1 MRIENNI
8 YYRQNSYNNYK
19 QTRTNTTPNFEGL
32 GIKSFNFN
40 RASKITKARKMQDE
54 MFILSGKLGVTN
66 KILSSIINND
76 ASAKRFSFL
85 RKLADAYNAQN
96 FYREKGAKEDPANV
110 LYILREIKEPNDA
123 HFNIVG
129 RSEMSFGTMH
139 KIFKKADTKEALT
152 FVQSMQ
158 RNVLDNGEE
167 SGKTILKMLDSKYKD
182 NFIKKPQEYS
192 SYIKLNSEKTDCVK
206 SLEKLL
212 DEGKYDSALYKR
224 ELSFENLMKRRSVAE
239 VTGNNKDFIKANL
252 TDANSKFLKV
262 YSTDFYVYRK
272 GLSKQDSQ
280 DVLSMFKSTTDENIK
295 SRIRIMEKFKY
306 DYSTDNNTTDTR
318 EMRKLFES
326 MDKNSHIRSFVEK
339 ALDDNIKIESI
350 ENLNEVI
357 AAVPPKKA
365 EIFHKNIERI
375 VRFTTPKERKA
386 VLLSDIE
393 NPFYPAKRM
402 NEKHRREI
410 YPAGLTRESKISKWS
425 RYIENQVN
433 IMKYNRLMKGE
444 QEIIEPVIIE
454 KDNIFKT
461 IPQDF
466 IAIPQVNETIA
477 IPVVAESG
485 KLNLVRTLKASPEA
499 RRLQVKSDVNDVIKR
514 KLGQKTYERQ
524 NEQYSAKATAMR
536 LKLLPEI
543 FDSISA
549 SRKLQRSNGIRP
561 NVENKDAVALYE
573 KIQGKNRKLIRY
585 MLKQTNENNE
595 RLFTVK
601 DIIAFIN
608 KSEAKIAQDKKAN
621 PQYRAADAK
630 AYYEELFQNLVS
642 EHGKLKRTKKS
653 SIKK

>member
-8 YYRQNSYNNYK
+8 YYRPINNNCSYK
-19 QTRTNTTPNFEGL
+19 QSKTNSTPSFEGF
-32 GIKSFNFN
+32 GIKSLNLN
-40 RASKITKARKMQDE
+40 TASKMIKAKRQQNE
-54 MFILSGKLGVTN
+54 MYLLSEKLGVTN
-66 KILSSIINND
+66 TILSSVLDKD
-76 ASAKRFSFL
+76 ASTGKFSFL
-85 RKLADAYNAQN
+85 RKLVDLYNAQN
-96 FYREKGAKEDPANV
+96 FYRDTKAKEDPANV
-110 LYILREIKEPNDA
+110 LYILKDIKKPQEG
-123 HFNIVG
+123 HFNIVE
-129 RSEMSFGTMH
+129 RSEMNFETMH
-139 KIFKKADTKEALT
+139 KIFQKAKTKESLD
-152 FVQSMQ
+152 FVQTMQ
-158 RNVLDNGEE
+158 RNVLDYGED
-167 SGKTILKMLDSKYKD
+167 SGKVIIKMLDSKYKED
-182 NFIKKPQEYS
+182 FIKTPLEYA
-192 SYIKLNSEKTDCVK
+192 SYIKLNSEKPDCVK

-212 DEGKYDSALYKR
+212 DEGKFDRALYDR
-224 ELSFENLMKRRSVAE
+224 ELSFENLMKRRNVAE
-239 VTGNNKDFIKANL
+239 LVGHNKEYIKANL
-252 TDANSKFLKV
+252 TDANNKFLKIFGE
-262 YSTDFYVYRK
+262 DFYVYRK
-272 GLSKQDSQ
+272 DFSEQDTQDLLSI
-280 DVLSMFKSTTDENIK
+280 FKSTNGENLK
-295 SRIRIMEKFKY
+295 SRIRILEKFKF
-306 DYSTDNNTTDTR
+306 DYSNSENTTDTR
-318 EMRKLFES
+318 ELRKLFES
-326 MDKNSHIRSFVEK
+326 MDKNPHIRSFVEK
-339 ALDDNIKIESI
+339 ALDDSIKIESI

-365 EIFHKNIERI
+365 EIFHKNIARI
-375 VRFTTPKERKA
+375 VRFTTPESRKA
-386 VLLSDIE
+386 VLQSDIE

-402 NEKHRREI
+402 NEKRRREI

-433 IMKYNRLMKGE
+433 IMKYNRMMKGE
-444 QEIIEPVIIE
+444 QEIIEPVITE
-454 KDNIFKT
+454 SNNIFKA
-461 IPQDF
+461 PQDF
-466 IAIPQVNETIA
+466 IAVPKISETVS
-477 IPVVAESG
+477 IPVDTEPA
-485 KLNLVRTLKASPEA
+485 KLNFVRTLKFSPEA

-630 AYYEELFQNLVS
+630 AYYEEQFQNLVS
-642 EHGKLKRTKKS
+642 EHGKLKRTKKAA
-653 SIKK
+653 

>member
-8 YYRQNSYNNYK
+8 YYRPINNNCGYK
-19 QTRTNTTPNFEGL
+19 QSKTNSTPSFEGL
-32 GIKSFNFN
+32 GIKSLNLN
-40 RASKITKARKMQDE
+40 TASKMIKAKRRQDE
-54 MFILSGKLGVTN
+54 MYLLSEKLGVTN
-66 KILSSIINND
+66 TILSSVLDKD
-76 ASAKRFSFL
+76 ASTGKFSFL
-85 RKLADAYNAQN
+85 RKLVDLYNAQN
-96 FYREKGAKEDPANV
+96 FYRDTKAKEDPANV
-110 LYILREIKEPNDA
+110 LYILKDIKKPQEG
-123 HFNIVG
+123 HFNIVE
-129 RSEMSFGTMH
+129 RSEMNFETMH
-139 KIFKKADTKEALT
+139 KIFQKAKTKESLD
-152 FVQSMQ
+152 FVQTMQ
-158 RNVLDNGEE
+158 RNALDYGED
-167 SGKTILKMLDSKYKD
+167 SGKVIIKMLDSKYKED
-182 NFIKKPQEYS
+182 FIKTPLEYA
-192 SYIKLNSEKTDCVK
+192 SYIKLNSEKPDCVK

-212 DEGKYDSALYKR
+212 DEGKFDRALYDR
-224 ELSFENLMKRRSVAE
+224 ELSFENLMKRRNVAE
-239 VTGNNKDFIKANL
+239 LVGHNKEYIKANL
-252 TDANSKFLKV
+252 TDANNKFLKIFGE
-262 YSTDFYVYRK
+262 DFYVYRK
-272 GLSKQDSQ
+272 DFSEQDTQDLLSI
-280 DVLSMFKSTTDENIK
+280 FKSTNGENLK
-295 SRIRIMEKFKY
+295 SRIRILEKFKF
-306 DYSTDNNTTDTR
+306 DHSQAENTTDTR

-365 EIFHKNIERI
+365 EIFHKNIARI
-375 VRFTTPKERKA
+375 VRFTTPESRKA
-386 VLLSDIE
+386 VLQSDIE

-433 IMKYNRLMKGE
+433 IMKYNRMMKGE

-466 IAIPQVNETIA
+466 IAIPEISETVAVNAATEF
-477 IPVVAESG
+477 G

-630 AYYEELFQNLVS
+630 AYYEEQFQNLVS
-642 EHGKLKRTKKS
+642 EHGKLKRTKKAA
-653 SIKK
+653 

>member
-8 YYRQNSYNNYK
+8 YYRPINNNCGYK
-19 QTRTNTTPNFEGL
+19 QSKTNSTPSFEGL
-32 GIKSFNFN
+32 GIKSLNLN
-40 RASKITKARKMQDE
+40 TASKMIKAKRRQDE
-54 MFILSGKLGVTN
+54 MYLLSEKLGVTN
-66 KILSSIINND
+66 TILSSVLDKD
-76 ASAKRFSFL
+76 ASTGKFSFL
-85 RKLADAYNAQN
+85 RKLVDLYNAQN
-96 FYREKGAKEDPANV
+96 FYRDTKAKEDPANV
-110 LYILREIKEPNDA
+110 LYILKDIKKPQEG
-123 HFNIVG
+123 HFNIVE
-129 RSEMSFGTMH
+129 RSEMNFETMH
-139 KIFKKADTKEALT
+139 KIFQKAKTKESLD
-152 FVQSMQ
+152 FVQTMQ
-158 RNVLDNGEE
+158 RNVLDYGED
-167 SGKTILKMLDSKYKD
+167 SGKVIIKMLDSKYKED
-182 NFIKKPQEYS
+182 FIKTPLEYA
-192 SYIKLNSEKTDCVK
+192 SYIKLNSEKPDCVK

-212 DEGKYDSALYKR
+212 DEGKFDRALYDR
-224 ELSFENLMKRRSVAE
+224 ELSFENLMKRRNIAE
-239 VTGNNKDFIKANL
+239 LVGHNKEYIKANL
-252 TDANSKFLKV
+252 TDANNKFLKIFGE
-262 YSTDFYVYRK
+262 DFYVYRK
-272 GLSKQDSQ
+272 DFSEQDTQ
-280 DVLSMFKSTTDENIK
+280 DLLSMFKSTNGENLK
-295 SRIRIMEKFKY
+295 SRIRILEKFKF
-306 DYSTDNNTTDTR
+306 DHSQAENTTDTR

-326 MDKNSHIRSFVEK
+326 MDKNPHIRLFVEK

-365 EIFHKNIERI
+365 EIFHKNIARI
-375 VRFTTPKERKA
+375 VRFTTPESRKA
-386 VLLSDIE
+386 VLQSDIE

-433 IMKYNRLMKGE
+433 IMKYNRMMKGE

-466 IAIPQVNETIA
+466 IAIPEISETVAVNAATEF
-477 IPVVAESG
+477 G

-549 SRKLQRSNGIRP
+549 SRKVQRSNGIRP

-630 AYYEELFQNLVS
+630 AYYEEQFQNLVS
-642 EHGKLKRTKKS
+642 EHGKLKRTKKAA
-653 SIKK
+653 

>member
-8 YYRQNSYNNYK
+8 YYRPINNNCGYK
-19 QTRTNTTPNFEGL
+19 QSKTNSTPSFEGL
-32 GIKSFNFN
+32 GIKSLNLN
-40 RASKITKARKMQDE
+40 TASKMIKAKRRQDE
-54 MFILSGKLGVTN
+54 MYLLSEKLGVTN
-66 KILSSIINND
+66 TILSSVLDKD
-76 ASAKRFSFL
+76 ASTGKFSFL
-85 RKLADAYNAQN
+85 RKLVDLYNAQN
-96 FYREKGAKEDPANV
+96 FYRDTKAKEDPANV
-110 LYILREIKEPNDA
+110 LYILKDIKKPQEG
-123 HFNIVG
+123 HFNIVE
-129 RSEMSFGTMH
+129 RSEMNFETMH
-139 KIFKKADTKEALT
+139 KIFQKAKTKESLD
-152 FVQSMQ
+152 FVQTMQ
-158 RNVLDNGEE
+158 RNALDYGED
-167 SGKTILKMLDSKYKD
+167 SGKVIIKMLDSKYKED
-182 NFIKKPQEYS
+182 FIKTPLEYA
-192 SYIKLNSEKTDCVK
+192 SYIKLNSEKPDCVK

-212 DEGKYDSALYKR
+212 DEGKFDRALYDR
-224 ELSFENLMKRRSVAE
+224 ELSFENLMKRRNVAE
-239 VTGNNKDFIKANL
+239 LVGHNKEYIKANL
-252 TDANSKFLKV
+252 TDANNKFLKIFGE
-262 YSTDFYVYRK
+262 DFYVYRK
-272 GLSKQDSQ
+272 DFSEQDTQDLLSI
-280 DVLSMFKSTTDENIK
+280 FKSTNGENLK
-295 SRIRIMEKFKY
+295 SRIRILEKFKF
-306 DYSTDNNTTDTR
+306 DHSQAENTTDTR

-365 EIFHKNIERI
+365 EIFHKNIARI
-375 VRFTTPKERKA
+375 VRFTTPESRKA
-386 VLLSDIE
+386 VLQSDIE

-433 IMKYNRLMKGE
+433 IMKYNRMMKGE
-444 QEIIEPVIIE
+444 QEVIEPIATVE
-454 KDNIFKT
+454 SDNIFKT

-485 KLNLVRTLKASPEA
+485 KLNLLRTLKASPQA
-499 RRLQVKSDVNDVIKR
+499 RRLQVKSDVNNVIKK

-549 SRKLQRSNGIRP
+549 NRKLQRSNGIRP

-630 AYYEELFQNLVS
+630 AYYKELFQNLVS
-642 EHGKLKRTKKS
+642 EHGKLKRTKKAA
-653 SIKK
+653 

>member
-8 YYRQNSYNNYK
+8 YYRPINNNCGYK
-19 QTRTNTTPNFEGL
+19 QSKTNSTPSFEGL
-32 GIKSFNFN
+32 GIKSLNLN
-40 RASKITKARKMQDE
+40 TASKMIKAKRRQDE
-54 MFILSGKLGVTN
+54 MYLLSEKLGVTN
-66 KILSSIINND
+66 TILSSVLDKD
-76 ASAKRFSFL
+76 ASTGKFSFL
-85 RKLADAYNAQN
+85 RKLVDLYNAQN
-96 FYREKGAKEDPANV
+96 FYRDTKAKEDPANV
-110 LYILREIKEPNDA
+110 LYILKDIKKPQEG
-123 HFNIVG
+123 HFNIVE
-129 RSEMSFGTMH
+129 RSEMNFETMH
-139 KIFKKADTKEALT
+139 KIFQKAKTKESLD
-152 FVQSMQ
+152 FVQTMQ
-158 RNVLDNGEE
+158 RNVLDYGED
-167 SGKTILKMLDSKYKD
+167 SGKVIIKMLDSKYKED
-182 NFIKKPQEYS
+182 FIKTPLEYA
-192 SYIKLNSEKTDCVK
+192 SYIKLNSEKPDCVK

-212 DEGKYDSALYKR
+212 DEGKFDRALYDR
-224 ELSFENLMKRRSVAE
+224 ELSFENLMKRRNVAE
-239 VTGNNKDFIKANL
+239 LVGHNKEYIKANL
-252 TDANSKFLKV
+252 TDANNKFLKIFGE
-262 YSTDFYVYRK
+262 DFYVYRK
-272 GLSKQDSQ
+272 DFSEQDTQ
-280 DVLSMFKSTTDENIK
+280 DLLSMFKSTNGENLK
-295 SRIRIMEKFKY
+295 SRIRILEKFKF
-306 DYSTDNNTTDTR
+306 DHSQAENTTDTR

-326 MDKNSHIRSFVEK
+326 MDKNPHIRLFVEK

-365 EIFHKNIERI
+365 EIFHKNIARI
-375 VRFTTPKERKA
+375 VRFTTPESRKA
-386 VLLSDIE
+386 VLQSDIE

-433 IMKYNRLMKGE
+433 IMKYNRMMKGE

-466 IAIPQVNETIA
+466 IAIPEISETVAVNAATEF
-477 IPVVAESG
+477 G

-549 SRKLQRSNGIRP
+549 SRKVQRSNGIRP

-630 AYYEELFQNLVS
+630 AYYEEQFQNLVS
-642 EHGKLKRTKKS
+642 EHGKLKRTKKAA
-653 SIKK
+653 

>member
-76 ASAKRFSFL
+76 APAKRFSFL
-85 RKLADAYNAQN
+85 RKVADAYNAQN

-110 LYILREIKEPNDA
+110 LYILKDIKKPQEG
-123 HFNIVG
+123 HFNIVE
-129 RSEMSFGTMH
+129 RSEMNFETMH
-139 KIFKKADTKEALT
+139 KIFQKAKTKESLD
-152 FVQSMQ
+152 FVQTMQ
-158 RNVLDNGEE
+158 RNVLDYGED
-167 SGKTILKMLDSKYKD
+167 SGKVIIKMLDSKYKED
-182 NFIKKPQEYS
+182 FIKTPLEYA
-192 SYIKLNSEKTDCVK
+192 SYIKLNSEKPDCVK

-212 DEGKYDSALYKR
+212 DEGKFDRALYDR
-224 ELSFENLMKRRSVAE
+224 ELSFENLMKRRNVAE
-239 VTGNNKDFIKANL
+239 LVGHNKEYIKANL
-252 TDANSKFLKV
+252 TDANNKFLKIFGE
-262 YSTDFYVYRK
+262 DFYVYRK
-272 GLSKQDSQ
+272 DFSEQDTQDLLSI
-280 DVLSMFKSTTDENIK
+280 FKSTNGENLK
-295 SRIRIMEKFKY
+295 SRIRILEKFKF
-306 DYSTDNNTTDTR
+306 DHSQAENTTDTR

-357 AAVPPKKA
+357 AAIPPKKA
-365 EIFHKNIERI
+365 EIFHKNIARI

-433 IMKYNRLMKGE
+433 IMKYNRMMKDE

-466 IAIPQVNETIA
+466 IAIPEISETVAVNAATEF
-477 IPVVAESG
+477 G

-608 KSEAKIAQDKKAN
+608 KSETKIAQDKKAN

-642 EHGKLKRTKKS
+642 EHGKLKRTKKAA
-653 SIKK
+653 